1 MKTAGVIVAVVI
13 MAGCAHAPTGPSVM
27 VLPSAGKSTEQ
38 FQKEDAACRQTAA
51 GELGASKGG
60 NVSNQKRYD
69 MTYMQCM
76 YAKGNQ
82 IPVSRGSLPT
92 TYTSPPAAS
101 APPPPPPAAGVNVPP
116 PPAGTPPPP
125 PVGPAR

>member
-1 MKTAGVIVAVVI
+1 MKTVGVIVVVVI
-13 MAGCAHAPTGPSVM
+13 MAGCAHVPTGPSVM

-51 GELGASKGG
+51 GELAASKGG

-76 YAKGNQ
+76 YAQGNQ
-82 IPVSRGSLPT
+82 VPVFNRPGYSTPYGAAPSTST
-92 TYTSPPAAS
+92 TVG
-101 APPPPPPAAGVNVPP
+101 PPPAPPAGTPP

-125 PVGPAR
+125 PPTR